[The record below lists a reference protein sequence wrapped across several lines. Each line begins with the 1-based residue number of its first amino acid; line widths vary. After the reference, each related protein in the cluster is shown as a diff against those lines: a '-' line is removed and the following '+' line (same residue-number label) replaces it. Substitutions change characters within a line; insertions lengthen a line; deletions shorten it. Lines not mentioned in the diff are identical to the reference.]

1 MSKMKYG
8 LLGTASIAE
17 RATLAGMRA
26 SRDSEFY
33 AVAGRNKEKVD
44 RFVKEYGI
52 QKGYYS
58 YDELLDDKDIEAVY
72 IPLPNSM
79 HCEWAI
85 KAMRKGK
92 HVLCEKP
99 LACTEKEVLE
109 MFSVAKECGVKL
121 MEAFAYVHSEYIQ
134 SIKELIDSGKLGKPI
149 MIQSSFFTRSYT
161 LANIRMRR
169 DLFGGAMYDLGCYP
183 TSLIMTLFGCEEPVD
198 VKASA
203 HFKDGIDDINVAYLY
218 YKDNKKAVINCG
230 LCSPDKYSNFIIGC
244 ENGKIESSELY
255 NVDGKAKYTVT
266 TESGVEVIEIETSDN
281 YKLEIDRFTS
291 HIRTGQELIVTEEFS
306 LVNARILD
314 RILDSCG
321 YNDL

>member
-1 MSKMKYG
+1 MTKLKYG

-17 RATLAGMRA
+17 RATLAGMAA
-26 SRDSEFY
+26 SNDSEFY

-44 RFVKEYGI
+44 RFVKDYGI

-58 YDELLDDKDIEAVY
+58 YEELLDNKDIEAVY

-85 KAMRKGK
+85 KAMKKGK

-99 LACTEKEVLE
+99 LACTEKEALE

-121 MEAFAYVHSEYIQ
+121 MEAFAYVHSEYIL
-134 SIKELIDSGKLGKPI
+134 SIKALIDSGKLGKPN

-161 LANIRMRR
+161 LSNIRMRR

-183 TSLIMTLFGCEEPVD
+183 TSLIMTIFGIEEPID
-198 VKASA
+198 VKATA

-218 YKDNKKAVINCG
+218 YKDNKKAVISCG
-230 LCSPDKYSNFIIGC
+230 LCSPYKYSNLTIGC
-244 ENGKIESSELY
+244 EKGTIESSELY
-255 NVDGKAKYTVT
+255 NVDGKATYTVT
-266 TESGVEVIEIETSDN
+266 TESGTEVIEVDTSNN
-281 YKLEIDRFTS
+281 YALEIDRFTA

-306 LVNARILD
+306 LANARVLD